1 MVSRE
6 TEVLVVGA
14 GAAGTMLALSLARH
28 GVEAR
33 VVDRLPAPSP
43 YSRAVTV
50 HARLLEIFEQIDAG
64 LVATYLAEGNRS
76 PGYVMH
82 YVTADGQRHDVRP
95 GLDFRSLPSRYPF
108 LLVNSQRETER
119 ILRDYLQQRF
129 GRSPEWGVTCT
140 AVEDA
145 GDHALATLQHADG
158 REERVR
164 CRYLVA
170 CDGVNSRIRAQLGL
184 TQEGSDYAG
193 TVLQNLDVELLG
205 FPDDPAWMHYCMGP
219 GHFVMAARL
228 PGEFTRLLMSQPA
241 DKADAAATPHHV
253 FGSILAQHFDGIR
266 FGETQWHSRW
276 GSVVRLA
283 HSYRRGA
290 VFLAGDAAHTHSTA
304 GGQGMNCCMQD
315 AWNLGWKLAYVSSG
329 EAPASLLDSYERER
343 KPIGEQVIGAASKI
357 HELFMAG
364 RNSGPE
370 GLTALRD
377 SGFLTELLGKV
388 SGLSYHYRAESAV
401 TGSLPIAGDRM
412 PNVAL
417 AAPAGQWLTDL
428 LRHTRFTLLALVPRE
443 IDPAPESWLAATAAP
458 YRRSVEARAVA
469 NAPAGLL
476 AADGGAH
483 YYLVRPDGYVAASAP
498 ERDRAVIERRLA
510 ELLLPSS

>member
-1 MVSRE
+1 MASAE
-6 TEVLVVGA
+6 IPVLVVGA
-14 GAAGTMLALSLARH
+14 GAAGTMLALALARH
-28 GVEAR
+28 GIEAR

-50 HARLLEIFEQIDAG
+50 HARMLEIFEQIDTS
-64 LVATYLAEGNRS
+64 LVATYLEQGHQS

-82 YVTADGQRHDVRP
+82 YVTAEGKRHDVRP
-95 GLDFRSLPSRYPF
+95 GLDFRTLPSRYRF

-119 ILRDYLQQRF
+119 ILRDYLHAQF

-140 AVEDA
+140 AVADA
-145 GDHALATLQHADG
+145 DDHALATLRHADG

-193 TVLQNLDVELLG
+193 TILQNLDVELLG

-219 GHFVMAARL
+219 GHFVMAAKL
-228 PGEFTRLLMSQPA
+228 PGKFTRLLMSQPA
-241 DKADAAATPHHV
+241 DKADAAETPHHV
-253 FGSILAQHFDGIR
+253 FGSILAQHFEGVR
-266 FGETQWHSRW
+266 FGETDWHSRW

-315 AWNLGWKLAYVSSG
+315 AWNLGWKLAYVLAG
-329 EAPASLLDSYERER
+329 AAPERLLDSYELER
-343 KPIGEQVIGAASKI
+343 KPIGEQVIGAASAI

-377 SGFLTELLGKV
+377 NGFLTQLVGKV
-388 SGLSYHYRAESAV
+388 SGLSYHYRPAGA
-401 TGSLPIAGDRM
+401 GAGAWPAAGDRM
-412 PNVAL
+412 PNL
-417 AAPAGQWLTDL
+417 RLSAGANAEWSTDL
-428 LRHTRFTLLALVPRE
+428 LRHTRFTLLAAL
-443 IDPAPESWLAATAAP
+443 PASANERSLEAWLEATADR
-458 YRRSVEARAVA
+458 YRGRVEVRVVPNASHELVGQDGRARC
-469 NAPAGLL
+469 
-476 AADGGAH
+476 
-483 YYLVRPDGYVAASAP
+483 YLVRPDGYVAVSASADDCGAV
-498 ERDRAVIERRLA
+498 ERWLGES
-510 ELLLPSS
+510 LL